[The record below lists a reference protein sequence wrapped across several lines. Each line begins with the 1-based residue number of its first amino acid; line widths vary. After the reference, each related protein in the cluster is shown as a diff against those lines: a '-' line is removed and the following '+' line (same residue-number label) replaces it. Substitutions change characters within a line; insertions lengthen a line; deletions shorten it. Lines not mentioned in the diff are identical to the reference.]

1 MKHTFTFILS
11 SKHASENAH
20 LRKKNSNLREKNP
33 KTKKHNSE
41 REIKSENNFS
51 LKGWYLFLD
60 KAGVPQGEGREV
72 SFVRQ
77 GGICSARL
85 QTKQTGVGQRG

>member
-11 SKHASENAH
+11 SKHTSENAH
-20 LRKKNSNLREKNP
+20 LRKKKNHNLKGEKSP
-33 KTKKHNSE
+33 KIKKHNSE
-41 REIKSENNFS
+41 REIRSEINFS
-51 LKGWYLFLD
+51 LKGRYLFLD

-77 GGICSARL
+77 GGICSA
-85 QTKQTGVGQRG
+85 

>member
-1 MKHTFTFILS
+1 MKHAFTFFLS
-11 SKHASENAH
+11 SKHTSENA
-20 LRKKNSNLREKNP
+20 LPQYSNLKNHASP
-33 KTKKHNSE
+33 QNYETQQQE
-41 REIKSENNFS
+41 RKIGNEISFS
-51 LKGWYLFLD
+51 WKGRYLFLD

>member
-1 MKHTFTFILS
+1 LKG
-11 SKHASENAH
+11 
-20 LRKKNSNLREKNP
+20 KKIPR
-33 KTKKHNSE
+33 TKKHKGE
-41 REIKSENNFS
+41 REIRREINFS
-51 LKGWYLFLD
+51 LKVRYLFLD

-77 GGICSARL
+77 GGSCSARL